1 MPLGRAE
8 STEDKWSYLTIFAC
22 YYNLLCIVGDV
33 LLVDKVSPRVL
44 KNQNAGD
51 VVLFSPPSKLRD
63 IVSANGGSLTS
74 RDLFVKR
81 VAASSGD
88 RVKVNAAG
96 EVFVN
101 GKLADGRRDLCEA
114 EPLRLIEKYVK
125 ETKEEQI
132 LGPDEV
138 FVLGDC
144 GSVSIDSRV
153 WGPLK
158 TENIV
163 GKPILRLWP
172 SERFG
177 SIQELPNTLK
187 YVDTTSVP
195 TTMDSDVWRE

>member
-1 MPLGRAE
+1 MFVQFWPPL
-8 STEDKWSYLTIFAC
+8 SVVTWDPK
-22 YYNLLCIVGDV
+22 VGDV
-33 LLVDKVSPRVL
+33 LLVDKVTPRIL
-44 KNQNAGD
+44 GQKSQHEGD
-51 VVLFSPPSKLRD
+51 VVLFSPPSKLRE

-81 VAASSGD
+81 VAATPGD

-96 EVFVN
+96 DVSVN
-101 GKLADGRRDLCEA
+101 GQPVNGRRDLCEA

-125 ETKEEQI
+125 ETKEEQL

-158 TENIV
+158 ANDVV

-172 SERFG
+172 MERFG
-177 SIQELPNTLK
+177 AIQDL
-187 YVDTTSVP
+187 P
-195 TTMDSDVWRE
+195 TTANNLDISPTMEGTWQD

>member
-22 YYNLLCIVGDV
+22 YCNLLFIVGDV

-187 YVDTTSVP
+187 SVDTTSVP